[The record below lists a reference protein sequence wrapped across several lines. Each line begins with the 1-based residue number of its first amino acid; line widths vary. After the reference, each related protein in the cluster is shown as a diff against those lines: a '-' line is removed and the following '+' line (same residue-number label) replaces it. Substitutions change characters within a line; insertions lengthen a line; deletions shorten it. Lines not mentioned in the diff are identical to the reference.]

1 MNIVLTGNTTFKLA
15 NFRQGLIRRLIAE
28 GHRVIILAP
37 EDDYVAEVRALGC
50 DHVSL
55 DMDRNGTSPPAEAK
69 LLAEIYR
76 KLKRLK
82 PDLVFS
88 YTIKNNIY
96 CGLACRGLRIPFV
109 PNVTGL
115 GPTFNSQGAL
125 NLLVRSLY
133 RIAFKKA
140 RTVFFQNSNDLEIF
154 ESSGLVPKDRVKLLP
169 GSGVDLKRFVETPLP
184 DETDGIR
191 FLLVARML
199 WDKGVGD
206 YVSAARQVRIE
217 YPNARFQ
224 LLGPLDPDSKSG
236 IGEEQINE
244 WVEDGIVEYL
254 GATRDVLPFLS
265 DAHCIVLPSYY
276 REGTPRSLLEAGAVG
291 RPIITTD
298 MPGCRDV
305 VIDEQSGYLV
315 QPRNP
320 MNLAQAVEAFLKLE
334 EVEKAEMAKAS
345 ARHIATLFDEE
356 IVIDAYIENIAQ
368 VASASTRS
376 MGLQK
381 A

>member
-28 GHRVIILAP
+28 GHRVTILAP
-37 EDDYVAEVRALGC
+37 EDDYMAEVRALGC

-96 CGLACRGLRIPFV
+96 CGLACRRLSIPFV

-115 GPTFNSQGAL
+115 GPTFNSRGPL

-140 RTVFFQNSNDLEIF
+140 RTVFFQNASDLETF
-154 ESSGLVPKDRVKLLP
+154 ESSGLIPEDRVKLLP
-169 GSGVDLKRFVETPLP
+169 GSGVDLNRFVETPLP
-184 DETDGIR
+184 DETAGIR

-206 YVSAARQVRIE
+206 FVSAARKVQNE

-244 WVEDGIVEYL
+244 WVEDGVVEYL
-254 GATRDVLPFLS
+254 GATRDVLPFLR
-265 DAHCIVLPSYY
+265 DAHCVVLPSYY

-305 VIDEQSGYLV
+305 VINGETGYLV
-315 QPRNP
+315 ASKSSDSVYEKTK
-320 MNLAQAVEAFLKLE
+320 MFLELDRS
-334 EVEKAEMAKAS
+334 EKIMKAKKS
-345 ARHIATLFDEE
+345 RVHIETYYNEE
-356 IVIDAYIENIAQ
+356 IIISAYLS
-368 VASASTRS
+368 V
-376 MGLQK
+376 LKKQK
-381 A
+381 